1 MRSRSFFAIAAMVI
15 ATGCSPLTYE
25 TRTVQ
30 VHQLPA
36 HPLPAGATYA
46 VVIPP
51 TSVGAAQLADTIRIP
66 GFAKATASESAEVT
80 IEANVG
86 QAIIEDLKIESGT
99 VQRVISSGGPSE
111 YTAYSY
117 YGDIV
122 VPSLLRIRS
131 KTHGQVIAYDT
142 PSRTRLSYDT
152 DPNSQQRFTDP
163 SALEWAFNRDRPAL
177 LSKVSRAEVQRLQS
191 LAAETLVDSF
201 TARQETIAFTLAT
214 THQTDARFAQAANVF
229 AQATIGQT
237 SDATGLATRLQPALD
252 LWQQITTSPIG
263 DTDEDRTAAKGAALY
278 NQAVGWFLLDR
289 LDDAQRAAIA
299 AQGLG
304 VEARTVSSL
313 TYRIDDRRQR
323 MSAQKATP

>member
-1 MRSRSFFAIAAMVI
+1 MVRAFCWSFAVALLC
-15 ATGCSPLTYE
+15 GCSPLTYE

-51 TSVGAAQLADTIRIP
+51 TSVGAAQLAETLRIP
-66 GFAKATASESAEVT
+66 GFAKATAPDTAEVT

-86 QAIIEDLKIESGT
+86 QATIENLKIDSGT
-99 VQRVISSGGPSE
+99 VHRVISSGGSSE

-117 YGDIV
+117 YGEIV

-142 PSRTRLSYDT
+142 PCRTNLSYDT

-163 SALEWAFNRDRPAL
+163 STLEWAFNRDRPAL
-177 LSKVSRAEVQRLQS
+177 LSKASRAEVQRLQS
-191 LAAETLVDSF
+191 LAAEILVDSF
-201 TARQETIAFTLAT
+201 TARKETIAFTLAT
-214 THQTDARFAQAANVF
+214 THKTDARFAQAANVF
-229 AQATIGQT
+229 AQAAIGQT
-237 SDATGLATRLQPALD
+237 GDTTGLANRLQPALD

-263 DTDEDRTAAKGAALY
+263 DDDENRTAAKGAALY

-313 TYRIDDRRQR
+313 TYRIQDRRQR
-323 MSAQKATP
+323 MSAQKASP

>member
-1 MRSRSFFAIAAMVI
+1 MVRAFCWSFAVALLC
-15 ATGCSPLTYE
+15 GCSPLTYE

-51 TSVGAAQLADTIRIP
+51 TSVGAEQLADTLRIP
-66 GFAKATASESAEVT
+66 GFAKATAPESAEVT
-80 IEANVG
+80 IEANVS
-86 QAIIEDLKIESGT
+86 QATIDDLKVEAGT

-117 YGDIV
+117 YGKIV
-122 VPSLLRIRS
+122 VPYLLRIRS
-131 KTHGQVIAYDT
+131 KAHGQVIAYDT
-142 PSRTRLSYDT
+142 ASCTNLSYDT

-177 LSKVSRAEVQRLQS
+177 LSKASRAEVQRLQT

-214 THQTDARFAQAANVF
+214 THKTDARFAQAANVF

-263 DTDEDRTAAKGAALY
+263 DNDEDRTAAKGAALY

-304 VEARTVSSL
+304 VEASTVSSL